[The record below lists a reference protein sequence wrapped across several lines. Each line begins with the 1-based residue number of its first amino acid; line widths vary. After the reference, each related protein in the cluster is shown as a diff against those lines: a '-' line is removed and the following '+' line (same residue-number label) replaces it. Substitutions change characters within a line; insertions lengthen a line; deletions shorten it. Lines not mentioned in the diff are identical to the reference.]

1 MHGAGLRCSKVTGN
15 PRIRP
20 FGQRQVFAVR
30 LSCEHL
36 CSDCTGTSAAL
47 AMRRIIPGAVGG
59 MLQGA
64 LKGEAVLAQAAHR
77 TRQRVSGAGIVVG
90 VYARPPC
97 WPGRGW
103 RDLRLRSPCS
113 ASRGKPPRIGR
124 AFPGRPRWR
133 RPGHGHR
140 PQHIRDPRRL
150 KHAWVRRNLG
160 VFEDYHEPAVFSYG
174 WRPFP
179 RHLAVIGDL
188 RIQDCQHK
196 RRFAFRRDPCHCV
209 RE

>member
-103 RDLRLRSPCS
+103 RDLRLRSPSS
-113 ASRGKPPRIGR
+113 ASPSRPPRTGR
-124 AFPGRPRWR
+124 AILRTSRLAETRSWTPPAARPRSAAETCLGA
-133 RPGHGHR
+133 PGS
-140 PQHIRDPRRL
+140 
-150 KHAWVRRNLG
+150 WVL
-160 VFEDYHEPAVFSYG
+160 EDYHEPAVFSYG
-174 WRPFP
+174 WRPFS

-196 RRFAFRRDPCHCV
+196 RRFAVRSDPCHCG